1 MVREVLITMKHWLSI
16 VVILFLAFVFTTP
29 VAAISTGFQL
39 ADIPESEAIEFLAEA
54 DIQCLD
60 VDPEKGNIISF
71 NVCDDRIALAI
82 EECGGYNRKYLCIYN
97 LDGLFLQ
104 GYSFNT
110 REFGMD
116 FDGNDILIYFDN
128 KDIAVCLSATGQPKE
143 VYRIPYGINREYWE
157 QHVYARER
165 KIGSMEYRLQNGD
178 GIFSNFPSPDYA
190 QLVVKDSAGIERI
203 LYDNSAQRNANQ
215 VFWIT
220 FLILLAAACGITFAI
235 AFRRGHKNSA
245 DIFKRDSEDKT
256 GGGSPS

>member
-1 MVREVLITMKHWLSI
+1 MRKCLLSI
-16 VVILFLAFVFTTP
+16 VAMLFLLLYLALP
-29 VAAISTGFQL
+29 AAAMNTGFHL
-39 ADIPESEAIEFLAEA
+39 EELSESETRAFLSEA
-54 DIQCLD
+54 DIQLLD
-60 VDPEKGNIISF
+60 TAPGKGNIISF
-71 NVCDDRIALAI
+71 NVSSDRIALAI

-165 KIGSMEYRLQNGD
+165 KIAGAEYRLQNGD

-215 VFWIT
+215 VFGIT
-220 FLILLAAACGITFAI
+220 FLVLLFSVCGITFI
-235 AFRRGHKNSA
+235 VTLRHGRKFQ
-245 DIFKRDSEDKT
+245 
-256 GGGSPS
+256 

>member
-1 MVREVLITMKHWLSI
+1 MRKCLLSI
-16 VVILFLAFVFTTP
+16 VTMLLALLYLVSP
-29 VAAISTGFQL
+29 VVAMNTGFHL
-39 ADIPESEAIEFLAEA
+39 EDLSESETRAFLSEA
-54 DIQCLD
+54 DIQLLD
-60 VDPEKGNIISF
+60 TAPEKGNIISF

-82 EECGGYNRKYLCIYN
+82 EERGGYNRKYLCIYN

-165 KIGSMEYRLQNGD
+165 KIAGAEYRLQNGNS
-178 GIFSNFPSPDYA
+178 IFNSFLAPDYA
-190 QLVVKDSAGIERI
+190 QLVVKDAVGNERI
-203 LYDNSAQRNANQ
+203 LYDNSIQRNAHNIFLVSFLVLLFAVCVI
-215 VFWIT
+215 VFAT
-220 FLILLAAACGITFAI
+220 
-235 AFRRGHKNSA
+235 AFRCRRIKNTKHP
-245 DIFKRDSEDKT
+245 KR
-256 GGGSPS
+256 